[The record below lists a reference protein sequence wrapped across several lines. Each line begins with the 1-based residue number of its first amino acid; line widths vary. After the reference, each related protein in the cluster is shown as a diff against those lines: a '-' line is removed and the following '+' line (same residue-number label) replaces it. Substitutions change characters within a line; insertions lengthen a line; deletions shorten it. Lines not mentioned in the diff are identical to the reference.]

1 MGSGVVLVT
10 GGSGFIGQRIVARLA
25 LSYDV
30 VILDRTPPK
39 DPPAHVRFEMIDLTS
54 EGSLDFAVRHVA
66 ERLGDKVASVIHLA
80 AYFDETGQPNP
91 KYQEITVLGT
101 MRLLQAIRALQV
113 EQFVFSSTMLV
124 HRPGK
129 PGKPGEKI
137 DEATPMAPSFP
148 GKIDEATP
156 MAPSFPYRASK
167 IETEQLL
174 EQRRGDL
181 PVVIL
186 RPAGVYD
193 DDCHNPFL
201 AHQIAR
207 IFEKSV
213 QGRIYP
219 GDLAAGQSFVHVD
232 DLADAVL
239 RTVERRKELGSKA
252 AFLIGEPDAIPF
264 GQMQEII
271 GEQTHGEAWTTWHV
285 PKTLAKAGAWV
296 ESQVLGDDPFI
307 RPYMVDMSD
316 DHYDLDIAHARTV
329 LGWQPEHRLRDQLPV
344 MIARLKADPVAWY
357 RANHLDSA
365 VVAGDAAL
373 ATGKEPDM
381 AMSMSKMMAQMEAMR
396 QRMLW
401 VYLATIGLG
410 AWLLASPFQF
420 GLFDLQ
426 GFSPVRDV
434 TAERALW
441 ELGTRA
447 GLNGWSD
454 LASGLLLMAFGTMS
468 LSKRFSWVPWGSCG
482 VGLWLLFAPLLVWS
496 PSAAA
501 YANDMVVGTL
511 AIAFS
516 VLVPMMPGMSHEG
529 MMDKSDIPPGWSY
542 SPSSWVQRLPMIAL
556 GFFGFLIARQ
566 LTAYQ
571 MGFSD
576 HIFEPFFASGVPGRN
591 GSEHIVTSA
600 VSRAWPIADGGL
612 GATSYLIETLMGAM
626 GSAKR
631 WRTMP
636 WMVTFFFILVVP
648 LGGVSIFFIVIQP
661 IMIGTYCTLCLV
673 AAFAMLLMIPL
684 TLDEVVAMIQFM
696 IRNHRAGRP
705 FWRTFFKGGPDVGG
719 SVEKGIG
726 FDQPLPKQVGDAVR
740 GVTLPWTLLIVCA
753 AAAWLMFSRL
763 VFGTTGFI
771 ADNDHLVGAMVITV
785 AVCAMAEVARP
796 LRFLNVA
803 FGGWLVLMPWLATG
817 GSTAASV
824 NEIVVGLLVIGLSLP
839 RGQRSDAHYGS
850 FDRYVV

>member
-1 MGSGVVLVT
+1 MTDGVVLIT
-10 GGSGFIGQRIVARLA
+10 GGSGFIGQRIVASLA
-25 LSYDV
+25 KSYDV
-30 VILDRTPPK
+30 VILDRTPPN
-39 DPPAHVRFEMIDLTS
+39 PPPPNARFEMIDLTS
-54 EGSLDFAVRHVA
+54 QASLDFAMRHVA
-66 ERLGDKVASVIHLA
+66 ERFGQKIASVVHLA
-80 AYFDETGQPNP
+80 AFFDETGQPNP
-91 KYQEITVLGT
+91 NYQEITVEGT
-101 MRLLQAIRALQV
+101 ARLLQAILALDV

-124 HRPGK
+124 HRAGH
-129 PGKPGEKI
+129 PGEKI
-137 DEATPMAPSFP
+137 DETTPFDPR
-148 GKIDEATP
+148 
-156 MAPSFPYRASK
+156 FPYRASK
-167 IETEQLL
+167 IETERLIH
-174 EQRRGDL
+174 ERHGAM
-181 PVVIL
+181 PVVVL

-207 IFEKSV
+207 IYERSV

-219 GDLAAGQSFVHVD
+219 GDLDAGQSFVHVD

-239 RTVERRKELGSKA
+239 RTVDRRNELTGEQ
-252 AFLIGEPDAIPF
+252 AFLIGEPDAVPF

-271 GEQTHGEAWTTWHV
+271 GEAAHGEAWTTWHV
-285 PKTLAKAGAWV
+285 PAPVAKAGAWV
-296 ESQVLGDDPFI
+296 QAEVLGDDPFI
-307 RPYMVDMSD
+307 RPYMVDMAD
-316 DHYDLDIAHARTV
+316 DHYDLDITRARMS
-329 LGWQPEHRLRDQLPV
+329 LAWEPGHRLRDALPG

-357 RANHLDSA
+357 EANRLDSS

-373 ATGKEPDM
+373 ATGDEPAM
-381 AMSMSKMMAQMEAMR
+381 AMSMSEMMTQMESMR
-396 QRMLW
+396 LRMLW
-401 VYLATIGLG
+401 VHFTVIGLG
-410 AWLLASPFQF
+410 VWLLTSPFQF
-420 GLFDLQ
+420 GLFDPS
-426 GFSPVRDV
+426 GFAPVRDV
-434 TAERALW
+434 TAERGLW
-441 ELGTRA
+441 EIATRA
-447 GLNGWSD
+447 ALNGWSD
-454 LASGLLLMAFGTMS
+454 LLAGVLLLAFATLS
-468 LSKRFSWVPWGSCG
+468 LTKRFSWAPWGTCG

-501 YANDMVVGTL
+501 YANDMLVGTL

-516 VLVPMMPGMSHEG
+516 VLVPMMPGMSHQG
-529 MMDKSDIPPGWSY
+529 MMDETDIPPGWSY

-571 MGFSD
+571 MGYSE
-576 HIFEPFFASGVPGRN
+576 HIFEPFFSSIVPGRN
-591 GSEHIVTSA
+591 GSEHIVTSD

-612 GATSYLIETLMGAM
+612 GATSYMIETLMGAM

-696 IRNHRAGRP
+696 LRNHQAGRP

-719 SVEKGIG
+719 SVEKGIE
-726 FDQPLPKQVGDAVR
+726 FDQPLKKQGLDAIR
-740 GVTLPWTLLIVCA
+740 GVTLPWTLLAVCA

-785 AVCAMAEVARP
+785 AVCAMAEVVRP

-803 FGGWLVLMPWLATG
+803 FGAWLVAMPWLTTG
-817 GSTAASV
+817 ASTAASV
-824 NEIVVGLLVIGLSLP
+824 NEVIVGLLVIGLSLP
-839 RGQRSDAHYGS
+839 RGRRSEAHYGS